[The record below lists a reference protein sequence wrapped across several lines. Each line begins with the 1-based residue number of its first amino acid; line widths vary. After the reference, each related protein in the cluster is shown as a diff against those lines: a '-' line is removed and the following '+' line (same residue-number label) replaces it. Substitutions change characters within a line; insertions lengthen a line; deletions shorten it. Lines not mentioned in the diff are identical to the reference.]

1 MEMVNRRQVLAG
13 AAGALLANS
22 EALHGADGLARSQTL
37 DDGPT
42 PCTPSQLPK
51 ELRAALDRY
60 NAASNAFM
68 HGDPSLIQEAYSHC
82 EDVTI
87 FGGFGG
93 YEHGWKKQVE
103 KRFEWAAARFH
114 GGETKTENISL
125 FVSPDLACS
134 VDLEHERSQLVGV
147 GGTVQVDLRV
157 TTVFRR
163 EGSQWRIVHRHAD
176 PLVKVQDAAS
186 IVRK

>member
-1 MEMVNRRQVLAG
+1 MVSRRQVLAG
-13 AAGALLANS
+13 AAGALLATS
-22 EALHGADGLARSQTL
+22 EGLHGADGHARSQTL
-37 DDGPT
+37 ETGPA
-42 PCTPSQLPK
+42 PCTPLEVPE
-51 ELRAALDRY
+51 ELRTAMDRY
-60 NAASNAFM
+60 NAAGNAFM
-68 HGDPSLIQEAYSHC
+68 HGDPRLIQEAYSHC

-103 KRFEWAAARFH
+103 KRFEWAAARFK

-134 VDLEHERSQLVGV
+134 VDLEHELSQLVGV
-147 GGTVQVDLRV
+147 EGTVQVDLRV

-163 EGSQWRIVHRHAD
+163 EGTQWTVVHRHAD

>member
-1 MEMVNRRQVLAG
+1 M
-13 AAGALLANS
+13 
-22 EALHGADGLARSQTL
+22 
-37 DDGPT
+37 
-42 PCTPSQLPK
+42 
-51 ELRAALDRY
+51 DRY
-60 NAASNAFM
+60 NTASNAFM
-68 HGDPSLIQEAYSHC
+68 HGDPSLVQEAYSHC

-103 KRFEWAAARFH
+103 KRFEWAAARFQ

-125 FVSPDLACS
+125 FVSPNLACS

-147 GGTVQVDLRV
+147 EGAVHVDLRV

-163 EGSQWRIVHRHAD
+163 EGSQWKVVHRHAD